1 MDLLIAGG
9 RMLDPEGELD
19 RPPVEDILVRD
30 GRIAARGTAAT
41 VAGAGAARLDAAG
54 LLVTPGFVNA
64 HSHSHDALLRG
75 CFENLPLEAW
85 GLIAFPSGWARRDPA
100 EIRLRAL
107 LHAAECLHSG
117 ITTVQ
122 DMVTIVGADA
132 PHVDATLDAYQA
144 IGIRT
149 VMALQI
155 ADRAGADTLPFAEAF
170 AHLLPGA
177 LDVSAL
183 QGLVEARLDHTGDT
197 LHWGIGPSAPQRCSP
212 ELLRWVA
219 ALARAEH
226 RPVFIHLYETRSQAV
241 HAGQGIGV
249 TGGSHVDYLGRMG
262 LLSPRLVVAHGVWTA
277 PEEIAALGAAGVHL
291 AHNPAANLKLL
302 NGVAPLRDYARAGV
316 GLALGCDNSSAG
328 DAQNMFQ
335 AMRHCALAWSMQGP
349 AGQSGAAAIAYRAA
363 TLGGAAALGLAGEV
377 GCLRVGARADLALFD
392 LSAPAW
398 WPLNSAVRQI
408 VYAEAGASLR
418 HVLVQGE
425 IVLRDGRL
433 VRASEA
439 GLAAEAEQARQAM
452 APELAALRQRTAP
465 LHEAVLA
472 MHERVKAEPLPFDRL
487 RYG

>member
-9 RMLDPEGELD
+9 RVLDPEGELD
-19 RPPVEDILVRD
+19 QPPIEDILVRD
-30 GRIAARGTAAT
+30 GRIAARGAAAT
-41 VAGAGAARLDAAG
+41 RAAGGAARLDASG
-54 LLVTPGFVNA
+54 MLVTPGFINA
-64 HSHSHDALLRG
+64 HSHSHDVLLRG
-75 CFENLPLEAW
+75 SFENLPLEAW

-107 LHAAECLHSG
+107 LHGAECLHSG
-117 ITTVQ
+117 ITTLQ
-122 DMVTIVGADA
+122 DMVTVVGADA

-144 IGIRT
+144 MGIRA

-170 AHLLPGA
+170 AHMLPGA

-183 QGLVEARLDHTGDT
+183 QAMIEARLGQTGDT
-197 LHWGIGPSAPQRCSP
+197 LHWGLGPSAPQRCSP
-212 ELLRWVA
+212 ALLAWMAELS
-219 ALARAEH
+219 ARQNL
-226 RPVFIHLYETRSQAV
+226 PVFIHLYETRSQAV
-241 HAGQGIGV
+241 HAQMGLG
-249 TGGSHVDYLGRMG
+249 TPGGSHVEYLARMG

-277 PEEIAALGAAGVHL
+277 PEEIAALGQAGVHL

-328 DAQNMFQ
+328 DSQNMFQ
-335 AMRHCALAWSMQGP
+335 AMRHCALAWSLQGA
-349 AGQSGAAAIAYRAA
+349 AGEEGAAAVAYRAA
-363 TLGGAAALGLAGEV
+363 TLGGAAALGLAGEL
-377 GCLRVGARADLALFD
+377 GCLRPGARADLALFD

-398 WPLNSAVRQI
+398 WPLNSAVRQL
-408 VYAEAGASLR
+408 VYAEAGGSLR

-433 VRASEA
+433 ARASEA
-439 GLAAEAEQARQAM
+439 GMTAEAELARLAM
-452 APELAALRQRTAP
+452 APELAALRERTAP
-465 LHEAVLA
+465 LLTALLA
-472 MHERVKAEPLPFDRL
+472 MHERVKAAPLPYDRL